1 MRSDTAF
8 FSAADISRRFLAGLA
23 SDLSAVAAAFV
34 GEEERRDVERAFG
47 ADAPRICSTSVKALI
62 SAWRRSIS
70 LWRSAIACAISLMPV
85 ESSGPAMGMSNTNA
99 GFLSPG
105 RGHVGGSAGSRRGS
119 ERGRGHE
126 RRPSRHGSDRGR
138 SQKVGDRA
146 GAAATTWAAAHEPYL
161 SLIAPSLV
169 AGVPPDGEVADAT
182 RRCCCSPDVGYPG
195 CAPRA
200 VAATAGPRQRRARD
214 LRRGGGAL
222 PRHRGLEEV
231 GARGW
236 GFEIEG
242 LAMRGEVRS
251 FARRVPV
258 ETRRQLA
265 YQLRKAK
272 LSRRS
277 HEQSG
282 PDATCTWPMPGI
294 VRAVEGLEAGPMTA
308 ASWGCCAARRRPGEL
323 LTRGDV
329 CHVHADRGEAERC
342 GVLLGG
348 APELLRLDEV
358 RPAVYRVAWSLSSA
372 ASGRLRRRSPGL
384 GNYDSRRPSVA
395 RLGQ

>member
-242 LAMRGEVRS
+242 LAMRGDDHHEAA
-251 FARRVPV
+251 FAVDVVKDLAPPDSGTVPYLTMRAFIV
-258 ETRRQLA
+258 GGSNCGSTT
-265 YQLRKAK
+265 
-272 LSRRS
+272 S
-277 HEQSG
+277 SG
-282 PDATCTWPMPGI
+282 E
-294 VRAVEGLEAGPMTA
+294 RAWDWGAGL
-308 ASWGCCAARRRPGEL
+308 
-323 LTRGDV
+323 
-329 CHVHADRGEAERC
+329 
-342 GVLLGG
+342 
-348 APELLRLDEV
+348 APELGFGITEWSTGRRFFIAPEV
-358 RPAVYRVAWSLSSA
+358 RVGFFPNI
-372 ASGRLRRRSPGL
+372 RL
-384 GNYDSRRPSVA
+384 SVA
-395 RLGQ
+395 VGFTL

>member
-23 SDLSAVAAAFV
+23 SDLLSAAAAAFV
-34 GEEERRDVERAFG
+34 GGGEEERRDVERAFG

-146 GAAATTWAAAHEPYL
+146 GAVEPTWVAAHEPYL

-169 AGVPPDGEVADAT
+169 AGVPP
-182 RRCCCSPDVGYPG
+182 
-195 CAPRA
+195 
-200 VAATAGPRQRRARD
+200 AAD
-214 LRRGGGAL
+214 LRW
-222 PRHRGLEEV
+222 PRL
-231 GARGW
+231 
-236 GFEIEG
+236 
-242 LAMRGEVRS
+242 
-251 FARRVPV
+251 RV
-258 ETRRQLA
+258 E
-265 YQLRKAK
+265 
-272 LSRRS
+272 
-277 HEQSG
+277 H
-282 PDATCTWPMPGI
+282 
-294 VRAVEGLEAGPMTA
+294 
-308 ASWGCCAARRRPGEL
+308 
-323 LTRGDV
+323 TRGNQHQD
-329 CHVHADRGEAERC
+329 CSNT
-342 GVLLGG
+342 G
-348 APELLRLDEV
+348 A
-358 RPAVYRVAWSLSSA
+358 
-372 ASGRLRRRSPGL
+372 
-384 GNYDSRRPSVA
+384 
-395 RLGQ
+395 

>member
-1 MRSDTAF
+1 
-8 FSAADISRRFLAGLA
+8 
-23 SDLSAVAAAFV
+23 
-34 GEEERRDVERAFG
+34 
-47 ADAPRICSTSVKALI
+47 
-62 SAWRRSIS
+62 
-70 LWRSAIACAISLMPV
+70 
-85 ESSGPAMGMSNTNA
+85 MGMSNTNA

-242 LAMRGEVRS
+242 LAMRGDDHHEAAFAVDVVKDLAPPEQRNGPLPDDAGLHRRRQQLWVDDEQRGAGVGTGAPASPRSSGSGSPSGPPAGGSSSRRKSASASSRTSGSRWPWGLRCDAVRYS
-251 FARRVPV
+251 TPQSDLRRLAAALRARREPA
-258 ETRRQLA
+258 QP
-265 YQLRKAK
+265 
-272 LSRRS
+272 
-277 HEQSG
+277 G
-282 PDATCTWPMPGI
+282 PP
-294 VRAVEGLEAGPMTA
+294 
-308 ASWGCCAARRRPGEL
+308 
-323 LTRGDV
+323 LTRV
-329 CHVHADRGEAERC
+329 VTVPDRGQ
-342 GVLLGG
+342 
-348 APELLRLDEV
+348 
-358 RPAVYRVAWSLSSA
+358 S
-372 ASGRLRRRSPGL
+372 
-384 GNYDSRRPSVA
+384 
-395 RLGQ
+395 